1 MIFGGRRTVDNY
13 LLDLVLEFDIHTK
26 KFKVM
31 PRLPYAVQLAAS
43 IRWGDKAVLVGGL
56 DRKNGQ
62 LQKVLMYDS
71 KTGETTELP
80 SLLPERVGCSAIIT
94 SNTIVVMGGKGKSKR
109 VNSVEAFTLESYSWR
124 NLPATLLEVVLLQQL
139 YQQKNLNDVS
149 LMS

>member
-62 LQKVLMYDS
+62 L
-71 KTGETTELP
+71 
-80 SLLPERVGCSAIIT
+80 
-94 SNTIVVMGGKGKSKR
+94 
-109 VNSVEAFTLESYSWR
+109 
-124 NLPATLLEVVLLQQL
+124 
-139 YQQKNLNDVS
+139 
-149 LMS
+149 